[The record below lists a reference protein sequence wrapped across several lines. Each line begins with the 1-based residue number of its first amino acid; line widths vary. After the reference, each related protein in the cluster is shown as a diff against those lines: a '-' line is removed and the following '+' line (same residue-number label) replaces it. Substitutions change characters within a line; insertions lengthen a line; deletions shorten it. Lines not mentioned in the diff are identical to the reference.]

1 MIVSLRLVSEKK
13 SWKEFNL
20 FNLNVFSVKTNLDIF
35 FVIVP
40 DEVVIPELLF
50 RRCLELA
57 PSLEILKWKNI
68 FFVNTKTIF
77 LALYYITWDHFVHP
91 NLENWSE
98 TFWKVWACYLKKIT
112 YPLFEEKDYFFR
124 ESKFLFFF
132 KFTGTGTARISGWTF
147 SRGGF

>member
-57 PSLEILKWKNI
+57 PSLEILKWKNN
-68 FFVNTKTIF
+68 FFVKTKTILF
-77 LALYYITWDHFVHP
+77 LVLHILLYYLRSFCSSQFGELVRDL
-91 NLENWSE
+91 LEGLS
-98 TFWKVWACYLKKIT
+98 LL
-112 YPLFEEKDYFFR
+112 PEKDYISLIWR
-124 ESKFLFFF
+124 KRLFFSW
-132 KFTGTGTARISGWTF
+132 KQISF
-147 SRGGF
+147 FF